1 MSVVT
6 GSIPLAATIVFRSG
20 RASLVLSNGGVRQ
33 SKGWAAVRTAGL
45 DLVCEEAR

>member
-20 RASLVLSNGGVRQ
+20 RSSLVLSSGGVRQ
-33 SKGWAAVRTAGL
+33 HRVGICEAAGL
-45 DLVCEEAR
+45 DLVCGEVR